1 MANLQR
7 VAIASSQIEG
17 DIITLTPDQYHYLN
31 RVLRLQSGDRF
42 IALDGQGQWWLAQLT
57 AQLDAQLLDPIPIS
71 NELPLSVGLMVALPK
86 TGMDDIVRQATELGV
101 SHIQPLLSDRTLL
114 NPSPNKLERWRRIAK
129 EAAEQAERQIVP
141 HIYDPVS
148 SQTAWS
154 IHPGNSRYI
163 CAARTEST
171 LLLNAIESSSLS
183 SPLTLATGPE
193 GGWTPSEIEAAIA
206 VGWRPVSLGRRIL
219 RATTAPIAALAI
231 GAATLE
237 RIYSLKK

>member
-17 DIITLTPDQYHYLN
+17 RIITLTPDQHHYLN

-57 AQLDAQLLDPIPIS
+57 AQLDAQILDPIPIS
-71 NELPLSVGLMVALPK
+71 NELPLSVSLMVALPK

-101 SHIQPLLSDRTLL
+101 FHIQPILSDRTLL

-141 HIYDPVS
+141 HINEPVS

-163 CAARTEST
+163 CTARNEST
-171 LLLNAIESSSLS
+171 LLLNAIELSSLS
-183 SPLTLATGPE
+183 SPLNLATGPE
-193 GGWTPSEIEAAIA
+193 GGWTQSEIEAAIA
-206 VGWRPVSLGRRIL
+206 VGWQAVSLGRRIL

-231 GAATLE
+231 VSATLE
-237 RIYSLKK
+237 RIYPLNK